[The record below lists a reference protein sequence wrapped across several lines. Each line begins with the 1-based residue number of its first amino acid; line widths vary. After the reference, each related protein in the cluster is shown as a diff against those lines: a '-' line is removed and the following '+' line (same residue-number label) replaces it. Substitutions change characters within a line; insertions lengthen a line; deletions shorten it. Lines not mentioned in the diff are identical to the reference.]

1 MLVPGQW
8 AVRFRAARLSFSVV
22 ALSAPVLAQ
31 APTPKAPPPAAVAP
45 APAPVAAPV
54 APAAPAAA
62 PAATPAAAATPAP
75 ATAPPAAPPPA
86 VAAPPTVA
94 APVAAPPP
102 EPSLVTPPTA
112 AEPTPAVAIA
122 APPPAAAEPKAP
134 EANAPAEPKWYDSFA
149 FRVFADSYFSLNY
162 NAPKPQSSGNAVIRA
177 YDTSNGFSVA
187 WAGFDISHPA
197 EPIGG
202 TVSLRFGPSAQ
213 RYNSSCVGKC
223 DADYGLQNVKQAFA
237 SFRPGGKGSP
247 ITLDFGKFDTIYG
260 AEVAESQDNINYTRG
275 VLYWLGQPLFHT
287 GLRANWAVTNNLTA
301 RALVVNGW
309 NSTIDN
315 NTGKTF
321 GAQLTAHAP
330 RSDSHEW
337 ISASLGYLGGPER
350 DDTISVQCPPGSVFD
365 QDSPTGCSP
374 GTEGK
379 TSGTVDRPGNNSSGW
394 RHFIDLLI
402 TSDPTDS
409 LHLVLNADYAT
420 EKQRDSDFATTFTAH
435 SWLGGMLGA
444 RYLVCDKFAVAG
456 RAEIYH
462 DEDGVTTGSV
472 NGIPITGAT
481 IYTGTVTLDY
491 LPSKNLLIR
500 LDNRLDSSNKQMF
513 PKGVRELSGTL
524 FTSTL
529 GVVVTTN

>member
-1 MLVPGQW
+1 M
-8 AVRFRAARLSFSVV
+8 
-22 ALSAPVLAQ
+22 
-31 APTPKAPPPAAVAP
+31 APTPAASEQSLTGSPTSLPDLPPSQVDPTLP
-45 APAPVAAPV
+45 G
-54 APAAPAAA
+54 
-62 PAATPAAAATPAP
+62 
-75 ATAPPAAPPPA
+75 ATAG
-86 VAAPPTVA
+86 
-94 APVAAPPP
+94 
-102 EPSLVTPPTA
+102 
-112 AEPTPAVAIA
+112 AE
-122 APPPAAAEPKAP
+122 E
-134 EANAPAEPKWYDSFA
+134 KWYDA
-149 FRVFADSYFSLNY
+149 FDVRVFADAYFSLNY

-177 YDTSNGFSVA
+177 FDTSNGFSVA
-187 WAGFDISHPA
+187 WAGLDISHAA

-213 RYNSSCVGKC
+213 RYNSSCIGKC
-223 DADYGLQNVKQAFA
+223 DADYGLQNLKQAFA
-237 SFRPGGKGSP
+237 SFRPGGKNSP
-247 ITLDFGKFDTIYG
+247 FSLDFGKFDTIYG

-287 GLRANWAVTNNLTA
+287 GLRANWEATQNLRA

-309 NSTIDN
+309 NNTIDN

-330 RSDSHEW
+330 RGDAHDW
-337 ISASLGYLGGPER
+337 ISGSLGYLGGPER
-350 DDTISVQCPPGSVFD
+350 DDTVDIQCPAGTVFD
-365 QDSPTGCSP
+365 PNSANGCTAGTTGS
-374 GTEGK
+374 
-379 TSGTVDRPGNNSSGW
+379 TSGTLDRPGNNSSGW
-394 RHFIDLLI
+394 RHFVDLLI

-409 LHLVLNADYAT
+409 LHLVLNADYAV
-420 EKQRDSDFATTFTAH
+420 EKQRDSVSATTFSAH
-435 SWLGGMLGA
+435 SWLGAMLGA

-456 RAEIYH
+456 RGEIYR

-481 IYTGTVTLDY
+481 IYTGTVTLDL

-500 LDNRLDSSNKQMF
+500 LDNRLDDSNKQMF